1 MLGLAL
7 VLVLQPFRLAGADQV
22 WKKLRYQGGTIEAKV
37 NPFDWNT
44 TLRVSGNQLELTF
57 AGQKTVRIEASQ
69 ITALSYGQKAYRR
82 VGDMAALSFLVTPVA
97 LFGMLYKSK
106 DHLIGIQYKA
116 VDGAPGGILLTVN
129 KDEYA
134 ELLVRLSAITGK
146 PVENR
151 P

>member
-7 VLVLQPFRLAGADQV
+7 VLVLQPVRLAGADQV
-22 WKKLRYQGGTIEAKV
+22 WRKLRYQGGTIEAKV

-44 TLRVSGNQLELTF
+44 TLRASGNQVELTF

-82 VGDMAALSFLVTPVA
+82 VGDMTALSFLVTPVA
-97 LFGMLYKSK
+97 LFGMLHKSK

-116 VDGAPGGILLTVN
+116 VDGSPGGILLTVN

-134 ELLVRLSAITGK
+134 ELLMRLSAMTGK
-146 PVENR
+146 PIENG